1 MYSCILSS
9 LLLTH
14 VTSLEMQHESN
25 NISSI
30 SILDECEAIKL
41 ELDSLERNFQ
51 QASKHPESIL
61 NNTIPTLRLLEARK
75 DEIKSSTAFNCS
87 NHASQIG
94 KIERKLKETERE
106 YRTVESALRKRSEA
120 DATRQYKIANPN
132 ATDSEI
138 LNAIRDPGVPIFS
151 RNVCASYPNN
161 AANFVISY
169 LSLGAT
175 RQPYQPITMLI
186 NAI

>member
-1 MYSCILSS
+1 MYSCILSN
-9 LLLTH
+9 LLPTH
-14 VTSLEMQHESN
+14 VTSLEMQHDSN
-25 NISSI
+25 NTSSI

-75 DEIKSSTAFNCS
+75 DEIKSSTEFNRS
-87 NHASQIG
+87 NHAPQIG
-94 KIERKLKETERE
+94 RIERKLKETERE
-106 YRTVESALRKRSEA
+106 YKIVESALRKRSEA
-120 DATRQYKIANPN
+120 DATRQHRIANPS
-132 ATDSEI
+132 ATDPEI
-138 LNAIRDPGVPIFS
+138 SNAIRDRGVPIFS
-151 RNVCASYPNN
+151 PNVCASYPNN

-169 LSLGAT
+169 LSLDAT
-175 RQPYQPITMLI
+175 RQPYHPITILI